1 MAIPGSAVF
10 LENVLLKTANEEEAD
25 ELLAVISSE
34 YAQACLDDL
43 QLEVDRER
51 VRRSPKRVLALIGL
65 ANCLSHRWLDVSA
78 LRKAKEVVEVRCK
91 MYLNRTFSSD
101 THCRRK
107 RGLPCG

>member
-1 MAIPGSAVF
+1 GSQEAWRTEKVFVERDGVAIPGSAVF

-78 LRKAKEVVEVRCK
+78 LRKAKEVVESTVQ
-91 MYLNRTFSSD
+91 NVFE
-101 THCRRK
+101 
-107 RGLPCG
+107 